1 MKYTLTILLVLTFFS
16 DLAIARQESDLPI
29 VITKAKSDN
38 SDKLVIIISGDG
50 GVNSFIQ
57 QLADSYAAQ
66 GLSVVTLNS
75 LKYFWK
81 KKMPQEVAN
90 DIAFLMNKYSNE
102 WHKKKIVLCG
112 YSFGADVA
120 PFVYR
125 RLPQELKNKISLV
138 QLLSPASFTD
148 FEIHLS
154 DMFGSK
160 DAIRSLNIQS
170 ELKTLDVPVFCYY
183 GNLEKEKLLKTLQKP
198 NVEVFI
204 LEGDHHYKNS
214 FDLIS
219 KHAKTK

>member
-1 MKYTLTILLVLTFFS
+1 MLLLTVFS
-16 DLAIARQESDLPI
+16 DWAIARQGADQPI
-29 VITKAKSDN
+29 VITKAKHDN

-66 GLSVVTLNS
+66 GMPVVTLNS

-81 KKMPQEVAN
+81 KKMPQEAAN
-90 DIAFLMNKYSNE
+90 DIASLMTKYSKE
-102 WHKKKIVLCG
+102 WQKKIIIFCG
-112 YSFGADVA
+112 YSFGADVV
-120 PFVYR
+120 PFIYQ

-160 DAIRSLNIQS
+160 DAIRSMSLQS

-183 GNLEKEKLLKTLQKP
+183 GSLERKSL
-198 NVEVFI
+198 
-204 LEGDHHYKNS
+204 
-214 FDLIS
+214 
-219 KHAKTK
+219 

>member
-1 MKYTLTILLVLTFFS
+1 MILLALIVFS
-16 DLAIARQESDLPI
+16 DWAVARQIVDQPI
-29 VITKAKSDN
+29 VITKAKQVN
-38 SDKLVIIISGDG
+38 SDKMVFIISGDG

-66 GLSVVTLNS
+66 GMPVVTLNS
-75 LKYFWK
+75 FKYFWK
-81 KKMPQEVAN
+81 KKMPQETAN
-90 DIAFLMNKYSNE
+90 DIAPLLTKYSNE
-102 WHKKKIVLCG
+102 WQKKKIILCG

-120 PFVYR
+120 PFIYR

-154 DMFGSK
+154 DMLGSK
-160 DAIRSLNIQS
+160 DASRSMSIQS

-183 GNLEKEKLLKTLQKP
+183 GNLEKEKPLTSLKKS
-198 NVEVFI
+198 NVEFFV

-214 FDLIS
+214 FDIIS
-219 KHAKTK
+219 KHARTK